1 MDIPMIPM
9 EPKRFGLLVATLFFL
24 ISFLVNLLQ
33 RRYSKTRLNR
43 MFTKEESIMN
53 SLAGID
59 KYLGKLEHACNLELQ
74 GASSPQEM
82 AKAIYTARNKIGST
96 IADMEEYLRSFRQYR
111 RKEKAR
117 EKGKKQLEKS
127 QPKPSGQ

>member
-1 MDIPMIPM
+1 MEIPIIPM
-9 EPKRFGLLVATLFFL
+9 EPERFGLLVAILFFL

-33 RRYSKTRLNR
+33 RRYSRIRLNR
-43 MFTKEESIMN
+43 MLTKEESVMN
-53 SLAGID
+53 FLVGID
-59 KYLGKLEHACNLELQ
+59 KYLGKLEHACTLELH

-82 AKAIYTARNKIGST
+82 AKAIYAARNKVGAT

-117 EKGKKQLEKS
+117 EKERKQLEKS
-127 QPKPSGQ
+127 KPKPSER